1 MLPLIA
7 PLAFADPIDAVVRRE
22 MTRTQ
27 CPGMTIAV
35 VRDGK
40 LMTKRAYGVADLELG
55 DKMQPDDLFE
65 LGSITKQFTAFLAML
80 LVQDG
85 KLDLDASI
93 ADYLDGAP
101 DSWKPIKVRNLLNQ
115 NSGLPEY
122 VQIEGLGLMDTFD
135 RAHWMEVMKT
145 QPLDFPA
152 DTAWAY
158 SNTNYALMGLI
169 IEKAGGKPYTEQ
181 LTERVLQPLAMT
193 NTRFQDVNAIWPR
206 RAHGIIRQGSQ
217 VMRVS
222 GMGGSI
228 QSDGTLVSNLPDMV
242 KWDAALRERKLL
254 KPESYAELWKPG
266 KLASG
271 LEKPYGMGWFLT
283 APEGPA
289 YVGHAGASVG
299 YSGGIARFKDGQKGS
314 ISVIVLCNQY
324 AVQGEE
330 LGKSIALA
338 LDPSLKFPIPTPT
351 PDPDPSR
358 TAHLPEVIGHL
369 AVNKA
374 TPAEISPSV
383 SGPLGAWRTRSGSPY
398 AALATVKNMAFAHED
413 NLGAFKRLAYRL
425 DLEKSKMTAYLTL
438 DPEGKIAAV
447 QLRPDPQ

>member
-7 PLAFADPIDAVVRRE
+7 PLAFADPIDTIVKRE
-22 MTRTQ
+22 LTRTQ
-27 CPGMTIAV
+27 CPGMTVAV

-40 LMTKRAYGVADLELG
+40 LVTKRAYGLADIELG
-55 DKMQPDDLFE
+55 DKMRLDDLFE
-65 LGSITKQFTAFLAML
+65 VGSITKQFTAFLALL

-85 KLDLDASI
+85 KLNLDASI
-93 ADYLDGAP
+93 AEYVDGAP
-101 DSWKPIKVRNLLNQ
+101 EAWKPIKVRNLLNQ

-122 VQIEGLGLMDTFD
+122 VQIPGLGLMDTFE
-135 RAHWMEVMKT
+135 RAHWLEVMKT

-158 SNTNYALMGLI
+158 SNTNYALMGLV
-169 IEKAGGKPYTEQ
+169 IEKVGGKPYTEQ
-181 LTERVLQPLAMT
+181 LTERVLTPLAMT

-206 RAHGIIRQGSQ
+206 RAHGIIRQGTE
-217 VMRVS
+217 VMRVA

-228 QSDGTLVSNLPDMV
+228 QSDGTLVSNLSDMV

-254 KPESYAELWKPG
+254 KPEGYAELWKPG
-266 KLASG
+266 KLANG

-283 APEGPA
+283 APDGPA

-338 LDPSLKFPIPTPT
+338 LDPSLKFPIPAAT

-358 TAHLPEVIGHL
+358 TARLREVMGHL
-369 AVNKA
+369 AANKA

-398 AALATVKNMAFAHED
+398 ATLANVKTMAFARED
-413 NLGAFKRLAYRL
+413 SLGRFKRLTYRL

-438 DPEGKIAAV
+438 DPEGKVAAI